1 MNRIARVLADYW
13 TPRGR
18 RSDVAA
24 GGSKAATHGHTNVAL
39 GARTSPF
46 VSFWYVGNVPKAVR
60 QQLRERERERRSEA
74 QASAPRVASASES
87 VVARAPGEEERDGDQ
102 QRARI
107 CWTLDKLPPAVRG

>member
-60 QQLRERERERRSEA
+60 QQHGSMQNMRHS
-74 QASAPRVASASES
+74 
-87 VVARAPGEEERDGDQ
+87 D
-102 QRARI
+102 
-107 CWTLDKLPPAVRG
+107 